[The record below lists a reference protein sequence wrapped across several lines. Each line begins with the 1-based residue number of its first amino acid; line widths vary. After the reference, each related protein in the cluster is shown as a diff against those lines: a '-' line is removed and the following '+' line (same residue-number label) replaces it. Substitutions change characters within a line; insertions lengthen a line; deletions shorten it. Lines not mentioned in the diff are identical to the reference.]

1 MAWYCQEVC
10 HKIVL
15 KSCLC
20 RSQPQIVSL
29 PKGLHA
35 DITLSTADQTQAL
48 TSVQLMYFEASSRT
62 VPRLLVKLGIYLRSL
77 FILPSD
83 SLISFRFQVVQT
95 SAVLAS
101 TTVKSTFW

>member
-1 MAWYCQEVC
+1 MAWNCQELC

-35 DITLSTADQTQAL
+35 DIILSTADQTQAL

-62 VPRLLVKLGIYLRSL
+62 VPCLHVKLCIILYLRSL
-77 FILPSD
+77 FILPND
-83 SLISFRFQVVQT
+83 SLISLRFQIMQT
-95 SAVLAS
+95 SA
-101 TTVKSTFW
+101 F